1 MFTEKIAVGE
11 QHCLSIDSKG
21 HAYAWGMGKFGKL
34 GLGHEGETRIPERIS
49 TLDSVRRDMMGYQQP
64 ATENMRRF
72 EELRQHSKSA
82 KRLSRLSK

>member
-34 GLGHEGETRIPERIS
+34 GLGHEGET
-49 TLDSVRRDMMGYQQP
+49 
-64 ATENMRRF
+64 
-72 EELRQHSKSA
+72 
-82 KRLSRLSK
+82 